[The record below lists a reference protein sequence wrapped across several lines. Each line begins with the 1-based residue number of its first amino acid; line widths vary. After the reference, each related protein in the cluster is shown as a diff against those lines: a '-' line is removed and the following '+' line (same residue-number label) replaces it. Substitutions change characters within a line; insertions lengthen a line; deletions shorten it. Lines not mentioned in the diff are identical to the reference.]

1 MRNVSLLVVGL
12 NQKVTSLMRMLC
24 GIRKKKLRKM
34 LMFQLI
40 CPKKSVI
47 KDEENEENSTQPNSL
62 SPKVALQAQ
71 VHHHQAQ
78 LQ

>member
-1 MRNVSLLVVGL
+1 
-12 NQKVTSLMRMLC
+12 
-24 GIRKKKLRKM
+24 
-34 LMFQLI
+34 MFQLI

-47 KDEENEENSTQPNSL
+47 KDEKDSAQPNSL
-62 SPKVALQAQ
+62 SPKLALQAK

>member
-1 MRNVSLLVVGL
+1 MSY
-12 NQKVTSLMRMLC
+12 LMRMLC
-24 GIRKKKLRKM
+24 GIRKRKKLRKM

-47 KDEENEENSTQPNSL
+47 KDEKDSAQPNSL
-62 SPKVALQAQ
+62 SPKLALQAK